1 MMPLRREMVFLD
13 SLYAEHES
21 GFGDEEYRAIFRS
34 INKLRRFSLY
44 VIYGYVP
51 IAISIYFLTV
61 YYSSV
66 TFGYVPIAVS

>member
-34 INKLRRFSLY
+34 INKLRH
-44 VIYGYVP
+44 
-51 IAISIYFLTV
+51 
-61 YYSSV
+61 
-66 TFGYVPIAVS
+66 VSAFI